1 MGEAEVHALT
11 NRRYGRDWM
20 LTALKRTEEEL
31 GPDHTGSWG
40 GLESGMINGKL
51 SVPVGGPGRRVEHV
65 RESR

>member
-1 MGEAEVHALT
+1 
-11 NRRYGRDWM
+11 M